1 MVESTGHQYSN
12 REKTARDTAMNGGQQ
27 PSDFSTPSKNPSLDG
42 EQGEK
47 PAANPWMDP
56 RSFPDG
62 GAKAWFTVAGASACL
77 FVSFGWINCVGIF
90 QDYYQTHQL
99 KQYSPSNIAWI
110 PSLQSR
116 LSLFNRV
123 TFLDNDSFLH
133 VDWRTIRR
141 QNFR

>member
-1 MVESTGHQYSN
+1 MVDCTGDQYTDP
-12 REKTARDTAMNGGQQ
+12 EETAQDTAMNDGHQ
-27 PSDFSTPSKNPSLDG
+27 PNDFPAPSKNPSLDG
-42 EQGEK
+42 EEGEK
-47 PAANPWMDP
+47 QAVNEWMDL

-77 FVSFGWINCVGIF
+77 FVSFGWINCIGIF

-123 TFLDNDSFLH
+123 TFVDNDSFLH
-133 VDWRTIRR
+133 VD
-141 QNFR
+141 